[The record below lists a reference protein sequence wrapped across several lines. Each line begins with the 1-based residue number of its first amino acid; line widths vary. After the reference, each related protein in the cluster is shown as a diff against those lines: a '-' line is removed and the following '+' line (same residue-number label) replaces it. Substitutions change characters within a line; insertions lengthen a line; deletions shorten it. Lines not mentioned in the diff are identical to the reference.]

1 MLAKTI
7 HIDHDTLYAQLHFKL
22 CNKTGVKLDNEH
34 WYDYV
39 ETNGEA
45 KVNVLLNQQV
55 QTCRTIPNNK
65 PAILVRDNEKGTC
78 MLIDVAVFGDRNVIK
93 IEAETILKYRVP
105 YNRKSVHVECE
116 RKSDTGNSRCNRN
129 HLTVTQTIPE
139 QYVEIAR
146 N

>member
-93 IEAETILKYRVP
+93 IEAETILIYRDLIIESQCKWNVNAKVIP
-105 YNRKSVHVECE
+105 VIAGA
-116 RKSDTGNSRCNRN
+116 TGTVSQSLRQYLNSMSR
-129 HLTVTQTIPE
+129 
-139 QYVEIAR
+139 
-146 N
+146 